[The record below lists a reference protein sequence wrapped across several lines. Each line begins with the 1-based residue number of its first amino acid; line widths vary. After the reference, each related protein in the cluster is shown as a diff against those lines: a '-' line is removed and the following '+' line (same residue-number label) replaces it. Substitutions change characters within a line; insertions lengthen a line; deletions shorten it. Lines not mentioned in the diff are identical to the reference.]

1 MPDNAVDGVPCK
13 QIRERT
19 AAMMT
24 HGHGARNSRRRY
36 AAEINVTPLV
46 DVVLVLLIIFMI
58 TAPMMTRG
66 IKVDL
71 PETTAKALPQK
82 ERPQTVTVDKNG
94 RLYLNSISLD
104 KRALKAKLRLMKKK
118 DPKLK
123 VLLKADKEVPYGLVA
138 GIMADLKEA
147 GIEEIGLVT
156 RPSKR
161 KGGF

>member
-1 MPDNAVDGVPCK
+1 
-13 QIRERT
+13 
-19 AAMMT
+19 MT

>member
-1 MPDNAVDGVPCK
+1 MPDNAVDAVPCR

-19 AAMMT
+19 AAMMINS
-24 HGHGARNSRRRY
+24 HGARNSRRRY

-71 PETTAKALPQK
+71 PKTTAKALPQK
-82 ERPQTVTVDKNG
+82 ERPQTVTVDKKG
-94 RLYLNSISLD
+94 RLYLNSVSLD
-104 KRALKAKLRLMKKK
+104 KQALKAKLRLMKKK

-123 VLLKADKEVPYGLVA
+123 VLLKADKEVPYGIVA